1 MTSTGKAQLRLVSSE
16 PRVDAVENDAEL
28 LRQVAAGDLEALGQ
42 LYDRYFPA
50 VLAFCRRAAGQDAE
64 DLAQETFLTAV
75 RAAPNYDGREICRP
89 WLLGIAARCVL
100 HKRRSFARFQA
111 LLQRFANGSAAVDQR
126 DPDLTRRLE
135 QALAELPAAK
145 RVVVILAEAEG
156 LTGEEIAKQ
165 LGIPVGTVW
174 TRLYHA
180 KRQLRGLLG
189 EEWT

>member
-1 MTSTGKAQLRLVSSE
+1 MSSE